1 MVGMYKLEVKT
12 KALKQLESLSK
23 KDQQRVLAA
32 FDVLRENPTA
42 GKKLEGRYKGFRSLR
57 VWPYRI
63 IYAVDH
69 SIVTVT
75 VVKVGH
81 RKGGYR

>member
-1 MVGMYKLEVKT
+1 MYALEVKT
-12 KALKQLESLSK
+12 KAQKQLESLPE
-23 KDQQRVLAA
+23 KDQRRVLAV

-42 GKKLEGRYKGFRSLR
+42 GKQLEGKYKGFRSLR

-69 SIVTVT
+69 AIVTVT
-75 VVKVGH
+75 VVKIGH
-81 RKGGYR
+81 RKGVYR